1 PKEREMYV
9 TRYELAQDLKGR
21 VKSDF
26 EVTAEMREEYYRRLK
41 AKGIDVD
48 RKAVERVPRYIDRQL
63 EFAISRVAFG
73 DSTAHRRTLDD
84 DVQLRTALEL
94 LRKGQTQR
102 DLFAL
107 ATPSS
112 R

>member
-1 PKEREMYV
+1 
-9 TRYELAQDLKGR
+9 LAQDLTPR
-21 VKSDF
+21 VSPDF
-26 EVTAEMREEYYRRLK
+26 VVTAEWREDYYKRLR
-41 AKGIDVD
+41 ARGIEVD
-48 RKAVERVPRYIDRQL
+48 RRSWERVPKYIDRQL
-63 EFAISRVAFG
+63 EYAVARVAFG

-84 DVQLRTALEL
+84 DVQLRTALDL

-107 ATPSS
+107 ATPSN